1 MYSYFLMEFLSLK
14 ADFIDCRL
22 LKKAY
27 VLKAQLRVTCSKLI
41 MKALGQGVNY
51 IQSYRQKHRADVS
64 VTFKHGGFI
73 GQKA

>member
-51 IQSYRQKHRADVS
+51 TQSYRQKHRDDVS